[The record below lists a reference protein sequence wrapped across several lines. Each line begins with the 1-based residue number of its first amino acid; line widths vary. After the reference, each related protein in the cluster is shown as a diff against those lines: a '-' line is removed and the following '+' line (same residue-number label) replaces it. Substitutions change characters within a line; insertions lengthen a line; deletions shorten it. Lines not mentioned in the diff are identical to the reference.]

1 MSAKRIVLAITGA
14 SGAPIGLR
22 VLEQLADS
30 GTDVHLI
37 LSRHGRAM
45 LIEECALP
53 DRDLER
59 QLLAGRP
66 SVTLHD
72 DDDLAAAP
80 SSGSFLTDGMILCP
94 CSSHTLG
101 AVASGLGDRLI
112 PRAAHVALKERRPL
126 IVVHREMPVSTIDL
140 ENMLTLSRAGATI
153 CPASPGFY
161 LKPQRIADLVDFV
174 AGRVLDLVGVR
185 HALNVRWAGHMDD
198 TPDAPSHDVSEHRP

>member
-14 SGAPIGLR
+14 SGAPVGLR
-22 VLEQLADS
+22 VLELLADS
-30 GTDVHLI
+30 GAHVHLI

-45 LIEECALP
+45 LVEECALP
-53 DRDLER
+53 DQGLER
-59 QLLAGRP
+59 HLLVGRP

-72 DDDLAAAP
+72 DDNLAAAP
-80 SSGSFLTDGMILCP
+80 SSGSFPTDGMIICP

-101 AVASGLGDRLI
+101 TVAAGLGDRLI
-112 PRAAHVALKERRPL
+112 PRAAHVSLKERRPL

-161 LKPQRIADLVDFV
+161 MKPQNVGDLVDFV

-185 HALNVRWAGHMDD
+185 HALNVRWTGEDSH
-198 TPDAPSHDVSEHRP
+198 APTDPSRDVSEPRP